1 MQRSSGVQESPSL
14 GEPPWALYTCRICWL
29 WLLILLHLLLSSC
42 HCGFFAPALLHDD
55 IISPLSPPMSSQSPC
70 SINDII
76 LGYWLHHEVIGV
88 TSLLVPSYLG
98 PVTLNIIMFLMLEVM
113 YLSLKG
119 RWRLLYLVAT
129 YLCACRDAT
138 HSSSTRSHWSIS
150 NRTCH
155 SSSVWA
161 SGSASTAWV
170 ISTNIWTNLAPSV
183 VLCSRRSMWS
193 LK

>member
-1 MQRSSGVQESPSL
+1 MQRSSGVQESTL

-42 HCGFFAPALLHDD
+42 HCGFFAPALLHND

-88 TSLLVPSYLG
+88 TSLLVPSHLG
-98 PVTLNIIMFLMLEVM
+98 PVTFNIIMFLMLEVM

-129 YLCACRDAT
+129 YLCARRDVT

-150 NRTCH
+150 NKTCH

-161 SGSASTAWV
+161 SGSTSTAWV
-170 ISTNIWTNLAPSV
+170 ISTKTWTNSAQSV
-183 VLCSRRSMWS
+183 MRCSRRSMQS
-193 LK
+193 SK